1 MEVIESYT
9 DYFQRTC
16 KLLNQYNQQIELFDR
31 FSSKCFENFNL
42 FLENENL
49 EVRKWLNTTLVFTFI
64 FWLKYFSYHKQIQKP
79 FLNQISTVI
88 PFKTVSE

>member
-49 EVRKWLNTTLVFTFI
+49 ELRK
-64 FWLKYFSYHKQIQKP
+64 
-79 FLNQISTVI
+79 
-88 PFKTVSE
+88 